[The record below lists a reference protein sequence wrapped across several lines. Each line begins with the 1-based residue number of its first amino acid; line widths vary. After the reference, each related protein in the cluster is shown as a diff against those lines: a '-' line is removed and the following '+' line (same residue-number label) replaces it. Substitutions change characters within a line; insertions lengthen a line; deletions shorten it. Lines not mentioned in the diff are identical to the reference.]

1 MVPRGVRS
9 RTTHRGW
16 AAHRRHDGH
25 QARPHGVSRIR
36 QVLAL
41 GRHHRADADRGGSRA
56 EAAHQCVRGGPG
68 RADHR
73 VAHRAEHPR
82 RHGGERGGLPG
93 AGVTGSDHR
102 AARGVPRVLAGAAPG
117 PAARA
122 SLRRRAMGTAGG
134 GAAARAPDARSDRAE
149 RALRLTADA
158 GWFGHPRGLSTLFF
172 TEMWERFSYYGMRGF
187 LILYMTKALGFTDPH
202 AGAVYGNYVGSVWLA
217 AIFGGVIADRWLGH
231 YRSVLLGGII
241 IALGHFTLAFHAL
254 PFFYAGL
261 SLIVIGTGLLKP
273 TVSTLVGSL
282 YEQGDERRDAGFSI
296 FYMGINLGAL
306 LGPLVAGKLAEGVD
320 WHLGFACAGVGM
332 TLGLVQYVLGRGRL
346 QPAIE
351 RLAARPTPAAV
362 SPGLAPGVSHG
373 GFTAADW
380 KRMTAVVVFFAFASL
395 FWGAYEQA
403 GSTLALFAD
412 RNVRL
417 ELFGITLYASWFVSV
432 QAAFVILLSPI
443 FAWLWI
449 KLGPRQPSSPA
460 KFALAL
466 VFVGLAFVL
475 LMPAGAI
482 AQGGVRI
489 SPLWLVAVYFIEE
502 LGELCLSPV
511 GLSVVTKLAPKQ
523 VVGLMM
529 GVFFLSNA
537 LGNKLAGWSAGFIST
552 TPLPTLFG
560 VTAGVTL
567 GAAAVMFMLITPIQR
582 LMGGVR

>member
-1 MVPRGVRS
+1 VTSP
-9 RTTHRGW
+9 
-16 AAHRRHDGH
+16 
-25 QARPHGVSRIR
+25 PP
-36 QVLAL
+36 
-41 GRHHRADADRGGSRA
+41 GS
-56 EAAHQCVRGGPG
+56 
-68 RADHR
+68 
-73 VAHRAEHPR
+73 
-82 RHGGERGGLPG
+82 
-93 AGVTGSDHR
+93 S
-102 AARGVPRVLAGAAPG
+102 
-117 PAARA
+117 
-122 SLRRRAMGTAGG
+122 
-134 GAAARAPDARSDRAE
+134 
-149 RALRLTADA
+149 
-158 GWFGHPRGLSTLFF
+158 WFGHPRGLSTLFF

-187 LILYMTKALGFTDPH
+187 LILYMTKALGFTDAH

-231 YRSVLLGGII
+231 YRSVLVGGII

-254 PFFYAGL
+254 PLFYAGL

-273 TVSTLVGSL
+273 NVSTLVGSL

-351 RLAARPTPAAV
+351 RLATRPGPAVTTVATG
-362 SPGLAPGVSHG
+362 PAE
-373 GFTAADW
+373 GFTTEDW

-403 GSTLALFAD
+403 GSTLNLFAD
-412 RNVRL
+412 RYVHL
-417 ELFGITLYASWFVSV
+417 ELLGVKLYASWFVSI
-432 QAAFVILLSPI
+432 QAAFVILLSPF
-443 FAWLWI
+443 FAWLWM

-466 VFVGLAFVL
+466 LFVGLAFVL

-482 AQGGVRI
+482 AQGGVKI

-560 VTAGVTL
+560 VTAAVTL
-567 GAAAVMFMLITPIQR
+567 GAAVVMFVLIKPVRR